1 MVATPQLTQDALI
14 ARQVTGGELSEEQK
28 KQLAY
33 QRQVRHKKVFSHWLK
48 YTEISVTKP
57 DKK

>member
-1 MVATPQLTQDALI
+1 MVATPQLSRDALL

-33 QRQVRHKKVFSHWLK
+33 QRQVRHKNVFSHWLK

>member
-1 MVATPQLTQDALI
+1 MVATPQLSQDALL

-33 QRQVRHKKVFSHWLK
+33 QRQVRHKNVFP
-48 YTEISVTKP
+48 IG
-57 DKK
+57 